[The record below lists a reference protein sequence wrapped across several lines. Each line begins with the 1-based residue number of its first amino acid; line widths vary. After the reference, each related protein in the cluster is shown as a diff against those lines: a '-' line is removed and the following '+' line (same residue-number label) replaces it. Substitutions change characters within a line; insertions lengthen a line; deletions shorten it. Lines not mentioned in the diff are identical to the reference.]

1 MIGETLKIIRDL
13 TIIIAIY
20 LYFIAWVYVHFYYQQ
35 FGISTDAIRI
45 DYNSYLMYSYN
56 VIISARFMSWIEGYF
71 FAAVLIFLFLLL
83 LRWLSG
89 KYVYFGKLRAFVA
102 NQISLK
108 KFNKMYGLIFLIAFS
123 IFVFPQLFRI
133 SRDAAIDNY
142 KDDRLN
148 THNLK
153 TIQFIFR
160 KDADLMSPAVV
171 LDSSLSRDNI
181 FYADIGL
188 IKNDPQQLLRLLGE
202 SDTYYI
208 VMQQRPY
215 NSKIGALPSGYVYF
229 INKKDILLSKIILR
243 SL

>member
-1 MIGETLKIIRDL
+1 MFGETLKVIRDF
-13 TIIIAIY
+13 TIILAIY

-35 FGISTDAIRI
+35 FGISTDAVRI

-56 VIISARFMSWIEGYF
+56 VVTSSRFISWMKGCLLIILFLIVIIVLIRWLSAKYATIGKIRMFISTTGGIKKSGKLYSLLLLLIISA
-71 FAAVLIFLFLLL
+71 
-83 LRWLSG
+83 
-89 KYVYFGKLRAFVA
+89 
-102 NQISLK
+102 
-108 KFNKMYGLIFLIAFS
+108 
-123 IFVFPQLFRI
+123 FVFPQLFSI
-133 SRDAAIDNY
+133 ARDVAIDNY

-160 KDADLMSPAVV
+160 KDADVMSPAIV

-181 FYADIGL
+181 FYADIAL

-202 SDTYYI
+202 SDAYYI
-208 VMQQRPY
+208 VLQQRPY
-215 NSKIGALPSGYVYF
+215 NVKVGALPSGYVYF